1 MDIERASAVM
11 AIAQQL
17 SDVCLPSAVLV
28 RSVDV
33 LAAKAGRHQWQI
45 SVSDTAGC
53 VWQTKQQRTSNW
65 SQTCDLLLSSGVAH
79 MQHTQHTQHCMA
91 HSVTQACLLLFPA
104 TDTARGCRRKPCS
117 SDAGSCDTVTA

>member
-1 MDIERASAVM
+1 
-11 AIAQQL
+11 
-17 SDVCLPSAVLV
+17 
-28 RSVDV
+28 V

-104 TDTARGCRRKPCS
+104 IDTARGCRRNAAQAQGQVRYRLAMQKRCKAWMQGQMGTP
-117 SDAGSCDTVTA
+117 TL